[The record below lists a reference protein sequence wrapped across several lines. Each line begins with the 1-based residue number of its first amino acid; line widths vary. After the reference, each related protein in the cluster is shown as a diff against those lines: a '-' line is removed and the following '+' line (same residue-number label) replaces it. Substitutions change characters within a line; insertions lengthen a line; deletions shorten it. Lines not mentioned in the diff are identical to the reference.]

1 MPQSARQYYF
11 RAPAFDINPES
22 PTAARLGSI
31 FASLGELTN
40 PLNQHDVIAIPQSSI
55 NTSCVPNFQEVVR
68 KGFSVSAGI
77 VGTLSLPLVSSEVLY
92 TFAKD
97 KTTTYTCAA
106 METYE
111 FEASEQYVTDSITAS
126 LRVQDFITAC
136 FIGNN
141 KVYMIT
147 GLKIA
152 EGFSMSTT
160 DAGSHGSA
168 CKVGLDA
175 LPMGAPSLIGP
186 RLMLQRRVDRD
197 VSHGPSPSKVI
208 FAYRAIEIAPKRNGK
223 LRYKPRY
230 VPCAN
235 REHEDEDE
243 DEDEEAGWELEPVE
257 EKQMLE
263 MYPGALTVLVDLQ

>member
-1 MPQSARQYYF
+1 MPQSACRYYF
-11 RAPAFDINPES
+11 RAPTFDIKPES
-22 PTAARLGSI
+22 PATARLGSI

-40 PLNQHDVIAIPQSSI
+40 PLNQHDVIAIPRSSI
-55 NTSCVPNFQEVVR
+55 NASRVPNFKEVVK
-68 KGFSVSAGI
+68 KGISGSAGI
-77 VGTLSLPLVSSEVLY
+77 VGTLSHTLVPSEVLY

-126 LRVQDFITAC
+126 LRVQDFISAC

-160 DAGSHGSA
+160 DAGSHGPA

-175 LPMGAPSLIGP
+175 LAMGAPSLIGP
-186 RLMLQRRVDRD
+186 RLMLQRSVDRD

-223 LRYKPRY
+223 LRYKPRFVY
-230 VPCAN
+230 LCAPSK
-235 REHEDEDE
+235 HEDE

>member
-11 RAPAFDINPES
+11 RAPTFDINPQS
-22 PTAARLGSI
+22 PTAARPGSI

-55 NTSCVPNFQEVVR
+55 NTSCVPNFQEVVK
-68 KGFSVSAGI
+68 KGISVSPGI
-77 VGTLSLPLVSSEVLY
+77 VGTLSHPLVSSEVLY

-106 METYE
+106 LETYE
-111 FEASEQYVTDSITAS
+111 FEASEQYVADSITAS
-126 LRVQDFITAC
+126 LRVQDYISDC
-136 FIGNN
+136 FFGNN

-168 CKVGLDA
+168 YKVGLDA
-175 LPMGAPSLIGP
+175 LAMGTPSLIGP

-197 VSHGPSPSKVI
+197 VSHGPSRSKVI
-208 FAYRAIEIAPKRNGK
+208 FAYRAIVIAPKRDWNIRYTP
-223 LRYKPRY
+223 LRGSQ
-230 VPCAN
+230 CADS
-235 REHEDEDE
+235 EHE
-243 DEDEEAGWELEPVE
+243 DEDEEAGWEIEPVE